1 MHDEL
6 TTLPGIGPAI
16 AADLRHLG
24 IHSIRDL
31 AEANPEQLYA
41 RLRNITGHDQ
51 EPCLLYAFRCATYAA
66 RTPEP
71 QQELL
76 KWWNWKDRRLED

>member
-6 TTLPGIGPAI
+6 TTLPSVGPSI

-24 IHSIRDL
+24 VHSIRDL
-31 AEANPEQLYA
+31 AEADAESLFE
-41 RLRNITGHDQ
+41 RLKQITGHDHD
-51 EPCLLYAFRCATYAA
+51 PCVLYSFRCVVYAA

-71 QQELL
+71 DENLL
-76 KWWNWKDRRLED
+76 KWWNWKDRRLDD

>member
-6 TTLPGIGPAI
+6 TTLPGVGPSI

-24 IHSIRDL
+24 VHSVREL
-31 AEANPEQLYA
+31 AESDPEKLYQK
-41 RLRNITGHDQ
+41 LCDLTGHPQ

-71 QQELL
+71 REDLL
-76 KWWNWKDRRLED
+76 KWWNWKDRRLAD

>member
-6 TTLPGIGPAI
+6 TKLPGVGPSI

-24 IHSIRDL
+24 VHSIRDL
-31 AEANPEQLYA
+31 AESDPEQLFA
-41 RLRNITGHDQ
+41 RLREITGHDHD
-51 EPCLLYAFRCATYAA
+51 PCLLYTFRCAAYAA

-71 QQELL
+71 DENLL
-76 KWWNWKDRRLED
+76 KWWYWKDRQLSN

>member
-6 TTLPGIGPAI
+6 TTLPSVGPSI

-24 IHSIRDL
+24 VHSIRDL
-31 AEANPEQLYA
+31 AEADAEGLFE
-41 RLRNITGHDQ
+41 RLKQITGHDHD
-51 EPCLLYAFRCATYAA
+51 PCVLYSVRCAVYAA

-71 QQELL
+71 EEHLL
-76 KWWNWKDRRLED
+76 KWWNWKDRRLDD